1 MDAKRT
7 VEELHLKYCEES
19 FDKEGILSGFE
30 VDAPETFNFAY
41 DVVRKIAEIEPD
53 RRAMLWC
60 DERDITTRDSSLD
73 ELLASAGTRISRYQ
87 MTSFLFYL
95 CTYELDM
102 DS

>member
-60 DERDITTRDSSLD
+60 DEERNTPLPLPRWKRCPIGRPIYFRAM
-73 ELLASAGTRISRYQ
+73 ASGVEIR
-87 MTSFLFYL
+87 
-95 CTYELDM
+95 
-102 DS
+102 